1 MKPSISDLMEQFIY
15 MYCTALFSV
24 FKCNRAHERK
34 IWMYEDA
41 DLLELHFDQKKKTVC
56 DWNKFIN
63 EAENIDV
70 AIY

>member
-1 MKPSISDLMEQFIY
+1 MNRVPSISDHG
-15 MYCTALFSV
+15 T

-41 DLLELHFDQKKKTVC
+41 GLIEC